1 MKQKFR
7 LKSFKLFLLIIIFC
21 IGIFPSCNNQHKYS
35 QELLAIDT
43 LCETR
48 PDSAELLI
56 CKINESGA
64 FNKGDEDNWFFKFL
78 QFKIKVKTNK
88 ESYDEI
94 KIKKLID
101 HYTALGNKNI
111 LAEVYYCAG
120 CAYSAL
126 GDFPQAIDLFHKAL
140 TLLGDSSS
148 SKLKPLCYYQLGNK
162 YSLQDLY
169 KEALIWQKKSLEEN
183 YKNKNY
189 LRCIYDYEEL
199 AWTSGNLGDIDLS
212 LKYMNNAKKMATA
225 INDTANIAEIEGQI
239 AIHYF
244 NLDSIELAKEHIDN
258 ALKRNNTP
266 KEIYPIALSIYAKL
280 NRKNKSKEFCDSII
294 KSGNIYGK
302 SYAYFWLSKHLIQIN
317 DLQNASIAIDKYKT
331 LSDSAQRIRSAE
343 ASAKANALY
352 NYGIR
357 ERENILLKEE
367 NMQKALFLTISS
379 FTIILSIL
387 IFIIVYR
394 KIKIQNKQI
403 KERCNV
409 LKDILEKEQ
418 QNNEVA
424 IRTKENEI
432 KNITEQLL
440 KLKEQDKQNRIR
452 LEKELSNKKYDLQ
465 SITYENDQKMLCDSE
480 FKDTNIYKELLLC
493 SRDYTNIRF
502 TDWEELEDTIY
513 YIYPRFKK
521 QLESFA
527 KMSET
532 ELKVCLLIR
541 SGCNALTIS
550 KLIFRTQNTVY
561 SICRRL
567 YKKNF
572 GVYAAASEWEKIIK
586 SIY

>member
-1 MKQKFR
+1 MKQKFK
-7 LKSFKLFLLIIIFC
+7 LKSFKLFLFISIFF
-21 IGIFPSCNNQHKYS
+21 IATLPSCKNQHKYPA
-35 QELLAIDT
+35 ELLSIDT

-48 PDSAELLI
+48 PDSAELHI
-56 CKINESGA
+56 CKIKESNA
-64 FNKGDEDNWFFKFL
+64 FNNKDENNWFFRFL

-94 KIKKLID
+94 EIKELID
-101 HYTALGNKNI
+101 HYTAIGNKDI

-120 CAYSAL
+120 CEYSAL
-126 GDFPQAIDLFHKAL
+126 GDFPQSIELFHKTL
-140 TLLGDSSS
+140 TLLGDSSTN
-148 SKLKPLCYYQLGNK
+148 KLKPLCYYQLGNK
-162 YSLQDLY
+162 YSLQYLY
-169 KEALIWQKKSLEEN
+169 KEALAWQKKSLEEN
-183 YKNKNY
+183 YRNKNY

-199 AWTSGNLGDIDLS
+199 AWTTGNLGDINQS
-212 LKYMNNAKKMATA
+212 LKYMNNAKEMAIA

-244 NLDSIELAKEHIDN
+244 NLDSIELAKKHIDN
-258 ALKRNNTP
+258 ALSRSNP
-266 KEIYPIALSIYAKL
+266 PREIYPIALNIYTKL
-280 NRKNKSKEFCDSII
+280 NKNIKSKEFCDTII
-294 KSGNIYGK
+294 KNGNIYGK
-302 SYAYFWLSKHLIQIN
+302 SYAFFWLSKYLIQVN
-317 DLQNASIAIDKYKT
+317 DLKNASIAIDKYKIY
-331 LSDSAQRIRSAE
+331 SDSAQRIKSAE

-352 NYGIR
+352 NYSIR
-357 ERENILLKEE
+357 EKENIRLKEE
-367 NMQKALFLTISS
+367 NMQKALFLTIIS
-379 FTIILSIL
+379 FAIILSIL

-394 KIKIQNKQI
+394 KIKVQNKQI
-403 KERCNV
+403 RERCIV

-418 QNNEVA
+418 QKNEVA

-432 KNITEQLL
+432 RNITEQLL
-440 KLKEQDKQNRIR
+440 KLKEQDKQNRVR
-452 LEKELSNKKYDLQ
+452 LEKELSNKKFDLQ

-480 FKDTNIYKELLLC
+480 FKDTSIYKELLLC
-493 SRDYTNIRF
+493 LRDNSNIRF
-502 TDWEELEDTIY
+502 TDWEKLEYTIY
-513 YIYPRFKK
+513 NIYPRFKK
-521 QLESFA
+521 QLETFA

-532 ELKVCLLIR
+532 EVKVCLLIR